1 MVQEQKQVNYLIPF
15 ITLVILFF
23 FVGFLTTANGQF
35 QGPLKTAFLQ
45 GAGELKNTFATL
57 ISFSWFMAYPLTGG
71 IGSSWV
77 NRYGYKRTLLQGLLI
92 LIVGLGIFWASSWY
106 TVHFPESIVQIASA
120 SIPVGYFIFL
130 SGSFV
135 VGAAATILQVVINP
149 YLTACDVKGTQPVQR
164 LNIGGSSNSI
174 GTTVA
179 PFFVT
184 GIVFGGVAMEDV
196 QVSQLQIPFVYL
208 MLVIAVVT
216 LILSRMSLPDI
227 QGTRAVKGERL
238 EKSVWS
244 FSHLTLGV
252 IAIFFYVGVEVCVG
266 ANINL
271 YINELI
277 EKGLGSYMPA
287 LMATLY
293 WAGMLVGRL
302 ISSSLNK
309 IRPDVQLS
317 FTAFSAT
324 VLVLLAIFINEPWL
338 LVAVGLCHSVMWGA
352 IFTLSVN
359 RLGRY
364 TSIASG
370 VFMIGVLGGALL
382 PLLQGVFAD
391 ALGGS
396 WRWTWLIVVVGELYI
411 LYYGLSGSKVKHS
424 SD

>member
-1 MVQEQKQVNYLIPF
+1 MAQQQKQINYLVPF

-35 QGPLKTAFLQ
+35 QGPLKTAFLN

-71 IGSSWV
+71 VGASWV

-92 LIVGLGIFWASSWY
+92 LIIGLGIFWASSWY
-106 TVHFPESIVQIASA
+106 TVRFPESIVQIASA

-130 SGSFV
+130 LGSFV
-135 VGAAATILQVVINP
+135 VGAAATVLQVVINP

-184 GIVFGGVAMEDV
+184 GIVFGGLAMEDV
-196 QVSQLQIPFVYL
+196 QVSQLQMPFIYL
-208 MLVIAVVT
+208 MIVIAIVT

-227 QGTRAVKGERL
+227 RGTRAENGERL

-271 YINELI
+271 YINELV
-277 EKGLGSYMPA
+277 EKGLGTYMPA

-302 ISSSLNK
+302 VSSSLNK
-309 IRPDVQLS
+309 IRPGVQLS

-324 VLVLLAIFINEPWL
+324 ILVLLAIIINEPWL

-359 RLGRY
+359 RLGKY
-364 TSIASG
+364 TSAASG

-411 LYYGLSGSKVKHS
+411 LYYGLSGSKVKQY